1 MLPEELFPIVQKAMA
16 EGYQL
21 TPDAF
26 QLLQETPV
34 EEAIQMMEKAII
46 RAYGQSDL
54 FIIDAEFIKTDS
66 PVKKKPTP
74 LASKSRNVLDR

>member
-26 QLLQETPV
+26 QFLQETPV
-34 EEAIQMMEKAII
+34 KEAIQMMEKAII

-54 FIIDAEFIKTDS
+54 FIIDSDFIKADA
-66 PVKKKPTP
+66 PKKKSTHP
-74 LASKSRNVLDR
+74 